1 MNHISIIYIFSFRI
15 YAVDNNEIAY
25 EDISVYDVMYHPVI
39 MIMNKNMIKDNIKF
53 LLFSKDNITLIQ
65 LYY

>member
-1 MNHISIIYIFSFRI
+1 
-15 YAVDNNEIAY
+15 
-25 EDISVYDVMYHPVI
+25 MYHPVI

>member
-1 MNHISIIYIFSFRI
+1 MYIFSFRI
-15 YAVDNNEIAY
+15 YAVDNNEISY
-25 EDISVYDVMYHPVI
+25 KDISVYDVMYHPVI
-39 MIMNKNMIKDNIKF
+39 LIMNKNMIKDNIKF